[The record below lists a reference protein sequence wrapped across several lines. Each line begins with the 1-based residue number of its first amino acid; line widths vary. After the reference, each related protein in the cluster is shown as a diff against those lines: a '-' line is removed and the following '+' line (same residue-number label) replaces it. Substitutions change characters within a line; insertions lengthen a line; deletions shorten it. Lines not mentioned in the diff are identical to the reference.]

1 MTPQRQKAEALIYKV
16 FDTLDKSHT
25 NSDYYREIFAKMSD
39 EEFTKFCKR
48 RLPFRFHENA
58 FHIEPKMYEIVD
70 ALKVLNVPLLEKV
83 KLPYVYKDPKT
94 GEPVETQEA
103 IVIYIHLKRMKQM
116 LTKKNHTA
124 MDIDKR
130 DYKSGNLVGDSKG
143 SRETYREFESLALMD
158 LDYTIEEFARP
169 KADAMDTIAQMSNE
183 ISTKGSVSQSDLK
196 TPIDDMLSRRAVNV
210 YLMGAHIHSNLLD
223 TDYMT
228 PLTARNKQKAF
239 ERQ

>member
-1 MTPQRQKAEALIYKV
+1 MPDIKRKQAEELIYKV
-16 FDTLDKSHT
+16 LDKVDPSKV
-25 NSDYYREIFAKMSD
+25 NSDYYKKLFSSMND
-39 EEFTKFCKR
+39 EDFLTFCKR
-48 RLPFRFHENA
+48 RLPFRFHVEA
-58 FHIEPKMYEIVD
+58 FKREPKMYDIID
-70 ALKVLNVPLLEKV
+70 AFKILKKPLMERLKM
-83 KLPYVYKDPKT
+83 PYVYVNSK
-94 GEPVETQEA
+94 GEPVESQECM
-103 IVIYIHLKRMKQM
+103 VIYIHLKRMKQM

-169 KADAMDTIAQMSNE
+169 KADAMDTISQMSNE
-183 ISTKGSVSQSDLK
+183 ISTKGSVSQKDLK

-228 PLTARNKQKAF
+228 PLTARNKQKMF
-239 ERQ
+239 ERE

>member
-1 MTPQRQKAEALIYKV
+1 MTPQRKKAEELIYKV
-16 FDTLDKSHT
+16 YDAIDKTHT
-25 NSDYYREIFAKMSD
+25 NSDYYRELFAKMSD
-39 EEFTKFCKR
+39 EEFMRFCKR

-58 FHIEPKMYEIVD
+58 FHVEPKMHEIID
-70 ALKVLNVPLLEKV
+70 GLKVLNVPLMEKV
-83 KLPYVYKDPKT
+83 KLPYVFKDPKT

-103 IVIYIHLKRMKQM
+103 MVIYIHLKRMKQM

-124 MDIDKR
+124 MNIDKR
-130 DYKSGNLVGDSKG
+130 DMKTGSLISDSKG

-169 KADAMDTIAQMSNE
+169 KADAMSAVSQMSNE
-183 ISTKGSVSQSDLK
+183 IAIKGSVSQKDLK
-196 TPIDDMLSRRAVNV
+196 IPIDDMLSRRAVNV

-228 PLTARNKQKAF
+228 PLTAKNKQAKF
-239 ERQ
+239 ERI